1 MAHFEYAGVVGYA
14 YVAVQRGK
22 VLDFHCGCLPAEA
35 DTGKHPETVVQ
46 EMARETYPQA
56 VLHSDHVS
64 GPHAVNKVPR
74 DHPMVMLC
82 HHAAREQAM
91 SKILN
96 ETRQERHALYH
107 RLEQLRKPH
116 AKSKARQFLAART

>member
-1 MAHFEYAGVVGYA
+1 MAHFAYAEIAGYA

-22 VLDFHCGCLPAEA
+22 VLDFHCGHLLVKA
-35 DTGKHPETVVQ
+35 DTGKHLETLVQ

-64 GPHAVNKVPR
+64 GPHAVNKVSR

-91 SKILN
+91 TKILN
-96 ETRQERHALYH
+96 ETRQERHALFH
-107 RLEQLRKPH
+107 RLEQLRKPQ
-116 AKSKARQFLAART
+116 AKSKARQFLATRA